1 MYNVRISGY
10 PLTLFFNHSTK
21 GTIVNKKAYE
31 RFVALMEVIP
41 PKPRNQNAMIESG
54 KNWFLLHP
62 ELAALPASE
71 FGLNKIREY
80 MWIELNRE
88 EGPRH
93 HIMDRLYKRFSNL
106 RREIET
112 NAMMALLPA
121 VEEVGEE

>member
-1 MYNVRISGY
+1 M
-10 PLTLFFNHSTK
+10 
-21 GTIVNKKAYE
+21 NKKAYE

-41 PKPRNQNAMIESG
+41 PKPRNQAVMAESA

-112 NAMMALLPA
+112 NAMLALLPA
-121 VEEVGEE
+121 PAEEAVE